1 MAQGLSHAP
10 YLLAESPSASVTF
23 AATPSRLTFQVRAPG
38 LRLAT
43 DTTSR
48 TSSRRGTVR
57 EFSHRSRRRLREVA
71 WDLSEMWRAEVLVT
85 LTMPGEWASV
95 CADGRAF
102 KRHVKAWRARLG
114 RHLAG
119 LGVGGWAALWFL
131 EFQARGA
138 PHLHVLFFGD
148 GIGSVSIGD
157 FRTWA
162 SESWSEVVG
171 HLDEQE
177 RAKHLQ
183 AGTRVERMRTG
194 HFGYATKYATKMQQK
209 NVPPEFRSVGRF
221 WGLWQH
227 RAPSPAVWCHT
238 FSLAD
243 VERLVGVLAATLP
256 EHVPT
261 RERLPLRFQQAA
273 PRSDTFT
280 ATVYG
285 TAAVWAAV
293 DFLASDAAS
302 SVAAPPEPRSGPGSG
317 LRRRRGGRTR
327 SGAGTRRSTRAK
339 VGA

>member
-10 YLLAESPSASVTF
+10 YLLADSPSASVTF
-23 AATPSRLTFQVRAPG
+23 AATPSRLTFQVRTPG

-43 DTTSR
+43 DTVSR
-48 TSSRRGTVR
+48 KSSRRGMVR
-57 EFSHRSRRRLREVA
+57 EFSHRSRRRLREMA
-71 WDLSEMWRAEVLVT
+71 LDLSEMWRAEVLLT
-85 LTMPGEWASV
+85 LTMPGEWRSV

-119 LGVGGWAALWFL
+119 LGVGGWSALWFL

-138 PHLHVLFFGD
+138 PHLHVLLFGD
-148 GIGSVSIGD
+148 GVGSVPLDD

-162 SESWSEVVG
+162 SDSWAEVVG
-171 HLDEQE
+171 HPDEHE
-177 RAKHLQ
+177 RAKHRS

-221 WGLWQH
+221 WGLWRYQ
-227 RAPSPAVWCHT
+227 APAPVVWSQSFT
-238 FSLAD
+238 LAD
-243 VERLVGVLAATLP
+243 VGRLVGVLAATLP
-256 EHVPT
+256 EGVPT
-261 RERLPLRFQQAA
+261 RERLPGRFQDAA

-285 TAAVWAAV
+285 PDAVWAAV
-293 DFLASDAAS
+293 DFVTSDAAS
-302 SVAAPPEPRSGPGSG
+302 SEAAPPEPRSGPGRG
-317 LRRRRGGRTR
+317 LRRRHGARSR
-327 SGAGTRRSTRAK
+327 SGAGRRRSRCGTVRP
-339 VGA
+339 